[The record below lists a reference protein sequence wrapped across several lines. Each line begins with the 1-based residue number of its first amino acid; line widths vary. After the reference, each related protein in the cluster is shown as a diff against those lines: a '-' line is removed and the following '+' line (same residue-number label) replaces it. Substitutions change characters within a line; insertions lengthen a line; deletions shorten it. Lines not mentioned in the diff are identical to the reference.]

1 MESAGPSFSVLSSTS
16 VSRHQLRIQRTGRLW
31 LQRPPLPLFHVCE
44 MDSPHLKKYGFQN
57 PKNFWSWNPQ
67 SGKIWI
73 MESGILGFG
82 IRNTA
87 RGIQNP
93 ANDWNA
99 EYRIQVPLTKIW
111 NPGTDIGNPGRGIRN
126 PDSLTWEQSIEVNL
140 KYVEFQNYAILKMKV
155 RWLVSSFCFFC
166 RCHHHHQRQQQQQ

>member
-1 MESAGPSFSVLSSTS
+1 
-16 VSRHQLRIQRTGRLW
+16 
-31 LQRPPLPLFHVCE
+31 
-44 MDSPHLKKYGFQN
+44 MDSPYLRKYGFRN

-67 SGKIWI
+67 AGKIWI

-99 EYRIQVPLTKIW
+99 EYYRIQVPLTKIW
-111 NPGTDIGNPGRGIRN
+111 NPGTGIGNPGRGIRN
-126 PDSLTWEQSIEVNL
+126 PDSLTWRQWIEVNL

-155 RWLVSSFCFFC
+155 RWLVSSFFFLVVVIIII
-166 RCHHHHQRQQQQQ
+166 RGSSSSNNNMHIHSFFL

>member
-1 MESAGPSFSVLSSTS
+1 MESAGPSFSFLSSTS
-16 VSRHQLRIQRTGRLW
+16 VSRHQLRIQRTDDYDYNDL
-31 LQRPPLPLFHVCE
+31 LSLSFHVCE
-44 MDSPHLKKYGFQN
+44 MDSPHLRKYGFRN

-67 SGKIWI
+67 SEKIWI
-73 MESGILGFG
+73 KESGILGFG

-126 PDSLTWEQSIEVNL
+126 LDSLTWGQWIEVNL

-155 RWLVSSFCFFC
+155 R
-166 RCHHHHQRQQQQQ
+166 

>member
-1 MESAGPSFSVLSSTS
+1 
-16 VSRHQLRIQRTGRLW
+16 
-31 LQRPPLPLFHVCE
+31 
-44 MDSPHLKKYGFQN
+44 MDSPHFRKYGFRN

-67 SGKIWI
+67 SRKIWI

-111 NPGTDIGNPGRGIRN
+111 NPGTGIGNPGRGIRN
-126 PDSLTWEQSIEVNL
+126 PDSLTWGQWIEVNL

-155 RWLVSSFCFFC
+155 RWLVSSFFFFFVVVILIIRGSSSSNNNTHILFFSNWTLVHLADSSRIQGMYVDTLRLHC
-166 RCHHHHQRQQQQQ
+166 SPLSN

>member
-1 MESAGPSFSVLSSTS
+1 
-16 VSRHQLRIQRTGRLW
+16 
-31 LQRPPLPLFHVCE
+31 
-44 MDSPHLKKYGFQN
+44 MDSPHLRKYGFRN

-87 RGIQNP
+87 RGIQNH

-111 NPGTDIGNPGRGIRN
+111 NPGTGIGNPGRGIRN
-126 PDSLTWEQSIEVNL
+126 PDSLTWGQWIEVNL
-140 KYVEFQNYAILKMKV
+140 KYVDFQNYAILKMKV
-155 RWLVSSFCFFC
+155 RWLVSSFFFFFVVVIIIIRGSSSSNNNMHILFFSNWTLVHSC
-166 RCHHHHQRQQQQQ
+166 WQLKNTGHVRWHKLRLHCSPLSN

>member
-1 MESAGPSFSVLSSTS
+1 
-16 VSRHQLRIQRTGRLW
+16 
-31 LQRPPLPLFHVCE
+31 
-44 MDSPHLKKYGFQN
+44 
-57 PKNFWSWNPQ
+57 
-67 SGKIWI
+67 

-99 EYRIQVPLTKIW
+99 EYYRIQVPLTKIW
-111 NPGTDIGNPGRGIRN
+111 NPGTGIGNPGRGIRN
-126 PDSLTWEQSIEVNL
+126 PDSLTWRQWIEVNL

-155 RWLVSSFCFFC
+155 R
-166 RCHHHHQRQQQQQ
+166 